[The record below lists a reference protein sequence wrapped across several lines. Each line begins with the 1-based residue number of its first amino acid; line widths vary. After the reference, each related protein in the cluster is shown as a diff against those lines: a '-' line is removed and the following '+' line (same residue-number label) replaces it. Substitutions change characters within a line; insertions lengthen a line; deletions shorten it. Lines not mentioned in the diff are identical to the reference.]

1 MALRV
6 SWVRYGRPSAE
17 ALHAAVAA
25 AKGGEPLAPVTVVVA
40 TNAVGVAARR
50 LLAGGSLGPV
60 CGRGVGLAAVAFLT
74 PSRLAELLA
83 APTLAG
89 GGRRPVSTPV
99 VAAAVRAVLGGDP
112 GVFRPVAAHPATER
126 ALVGAYRELRD
137 LSPAALDALARTGVR
152 AADVVRIAKAAHAG
166 LAAGWYDEEDLMT
179 AAADL
184 LGKRAVRG
192 ALGPL
197 VVYLPQ
203 RLNRAA
209 VTMLGA
215 AGRRGDVT
223 VLAGATGDPRADAE
237 VLASVA
243 QLAPP
248 PLPPSDR
255 GGVVAPART
264 RIVTTSDADDE
275 VRAAVRAVVDA
286 ARAGTPLGRIAVLH
300 ASPVPYARLAD
311 EHLAAAGIP
320 TNGAA
325 VVPVAQR
332 VAGRWLLDLL
342 ALPACGYRRQ
352 DVLAWLAAAPVWH
365 DGKRAPVVAWE
376 RLSRQAGV
384 VAGRKEWDDRLA
396 TLVADLEARAD
407 AAGADPESPSW
418 LAEQARRDARRA
430 GALRAFVLSVVD
442 DLAAAAVAPRAWPVH
457 ARWAGGLLRRML
469 GAESR
474 RRSWPEAERAGA
486 DRVEVALERLAALGP
501 VEGPVGLA
509 VFTRTLELELEG
521 DLGRSGRFGEGV
533 LVAPVALGVGLDLD
547 LVVVLGLVEGSF
559 PTTVTDDPLLP
570 DAERVATGGE
580 LPLRRQRVQR
590 DHHQLLA
597 ALAGARRHVLAVPR
611 GDLRRSSER
620 VPSRWVLDL
629 ASELAGRRLWTA
641 DLLGTTAPWVEH
653 VASFDAG
660 LRRLAPPA
668 TEQEHRLQ
676 ALLAGQAA
684 TDAVAVAGAGVV
696 GARRS
701 PAFTRFD
708 GNLAGLPVPSPAA
721 VVVSPTGL
729 ERWAVCP
736 FSYLV
741 ESVLR
746 ARAVENPEEELSMSP
761 LHKGSLVHEALER
774 FVTEIL
780 ERPERQQPAAGAPWP
795 PDDRARLAAIGA
807 ELCDRYEARGLT
819 GRPLFWRRDRARLL
833 AELDHFLDVDDHH
846 RRTHRSRPVA
856 AELAF
861 GFPSAPLDA
870 VPLRLPDGRS
880 VRFRGRADRVDRA
893 EDGTLHVV
901 DYKTGSARDVE
912 KLCADEPDLRGT
924 KLQLAVYGVAGA
936 LHAGTPGAAVQSEYW
951 FVSDKGRFRRIGYEV
966 TPEVLERVG
975 RTLATMVDGI
985 EAGLFP
991 ARPTPGSTRF
1001 WVDCPACDPDALGV
1015 VELRRRW
1022 ERKRLDPAVAT
1033 YADLAEPLD
1042 LGPGDA
1048 LEVVDG

>member
-17 ALHAAVAA
+17 ALRAVVSA
-25 AKGGEPLAPVTVVVA
+25 AKAGEPLAPVTVVVP

-50 LLAGGSLGPV
+50 LVGGGSLGPV
-60 CGRGVGLAAVAFLT
+60 CGRGVGLAAVTFLT
-74 PSRLAELLA
+74 PARLAELLA
-83 APTLAG
+83 APALAG
-89 GGRRPVSTPV
+89 EGRRPVSTPV
-99 VAAAVRAVLGGDP
+99 VAAAVRAVLEADA
-112 GVFRPVAAHPATER
+112 GVFGPVAAHPATER

-137 LSPAALDALARTGVR
+137 LSPAALDALARTGAR
-152 AADVVRIAKAAHAG
+152 AADVVRITQAAQTRLAG
-166 LAAGWYDEEDLMT
+166 GWYDEVDLMR
-179 AAADL
+179 AAAGL
-184 LGKRAVRG
+184 LGRRKVRA
-192 ALGPL
+192 ALGAV

-203 RLNRAA
+203 RLSRAA
-209 VTMLGA
+209 VALLAA
-215 AGRRGDVT
+215 AGRRDDVS
-223 VLAGATGDPRADAE
+223 VLTGATGDARADAE

-243 QLAPP
+243 RLAPP
-248 PLPPSDR
+248 PLPPSDS
-255 GGVVAPART
+255 GGVVGVGRT

-275 VRAAVRAVVDA
+275 VRAAVRAVVAA
-286 ARAGTPLGRIAVLH
+286 ARAGTPLARIAVLH
-300 ASPVPYARLAD
+300 ASPVPYARLAA

-320 TNGAA
+320 ANGAA
-325 VVPVAQR
+325 VVPVAER

-342 ALPACGYRRQ
+342 ALPACGFRRQ
-352 DVLAWLAAAPVWH
+352 DVFAWLAAAPVRH
-365 DGKRAPVVAWE
+365 EGKPAPVVAWE

-384 VAGRKEWDDRLA
+384 VAGRKDWDHRLA
-396 TLVADLEARAD
+396 TLGADLEAQAD
-407 AAGADPESPSW
+407 EAEADPESPSW
-418 LAEQARRDARRA
+418 LAEQARADARRA
-430 GALRAFVLSVVD
+430 GALRSFVLAVVD
-442 DLAAAAVAPRAWPVH
+442 DLGVAAAAPRAWPAH
-457 ARWAGGLLRRML
+457 AEWAAGMLRRVL
-469 GAESR
+469 GGESR
-474 RRSWPEAERAGA
+474 RRSWPEPERAAA
-486 DRVEVALERLAALGP
+486 DRVEAAIERLAALGP
-501 VEGPVGLA
+501 VEGPVGLG

-559 PTTVTDDPLLP
+559 PAPVTDDPLLP

-580 LPLRRQRVQR
+580 LSLRRQRVQR

-620 VPSRWVLDL
+620 VPSRWVLEL
-629 ASELAGRRLWTA
+629 ASELAGRRLWGA
-641 DLLGTTAPWVEH
+641 DLLGATEPWVEQ
-653 VASFDAG
+653 VPSFDAG
-660 LRRLAPPA
+660 LRRVTPPA
-668 TEQEHRLQ
+668 TEQEHRLRS
-676 ALLAGQAA
+676 LLAGEPA
-684 TDAVAVAGAGVV
+684 TDPVAVAGAGVV
-696 GARRS
+696 SARRS
-701 PAFTRFD
+701 AAFTRFD
-708 GNLAGLPVPSPAA
+708 GNLAGLRVPSPADG
-721 VVVSPTGL
+721 VVSPTGL

-741 ESVLR
+741 EGVLR

-774 FVTEIL
+774 FVLETL
-780 ERPERQQPAAGAPWP
+780 ERPEHEQPAAGAPWRP
-795 PDDRARLAAIGA
+795 EDRARLAAIGA
-807 ELCDRYEARGLT
+807 GLCDRYEARGLT

-833 AELDHFLDVDDHH
+833 AELDHFLDVDDEH
-846 RRTHRSRPVA
+846 RRSHRSRPVA

-861 GFPSAPLDA
+861 GLPSAPLDA

-880 VRFRGRADRVDRA
+880 VRFRGRADRVDRG

-901 DYKTGSARDVE
+901 DYKTGSGRDVE
-912 KLCADEPDLRGT
+912 KLCAEEPDLRGT

-936 LHAGTPGAAVQSEYW
+936 LHAGTPGAPVRSEYW
-951 FVSDKGRFRRIGYEV
+951 FVSDKGRFRRIGYHV

-985 EAGLFP
+985 EAGVFP

-1001 WVDCPACDPDALGV
+1001 WVDCHACDPDALGV

-1022 ERKRLDPAVAT
+1022 DRKRLDPAVAP
-1033 YADLAEPLD
+1033 YAELAEPLD
-1042 LGPGDA
+1042 PAPGDT